1 MANTLNSRLSIRNRL
16 LSVLPPEEIDL
27 LRPNLELLSF
37 TPGDI
42 LYQAGDAIRHVY
54 FPNTGMV
61 SLLAVTEQ
69 GQTVEVGNTGSEGM
83 VGLPSFLGQQEMAY
97 QAMVQV
103 AGDCFRVDARVIK
116 DLFKKNGTFHDVA
129 LRYVYVIIKQISQ
142 TCVCNHFHTIEARLC
157 RWLTVMCERS
167 NNKQL
172 SLTQEFLSQ
181 MLGVQRTSVGLIAN
195 SMQASGIIR
204 YRRGKIEIVDFERL
218 KQSACE
224 CYFIVRDEYERFL
237 NDKNFTDMSGGGGN
251 QQADR

>member
-1 MANTLNSRLSIRNRL
+1 MSNTLSSRLLIRNRL
-16 LSVLPPEEIDL
+16 LSVLPAEEIDL
-27 LRPNLELLSF
+27 LKPNLEPLSLKL
-37 TPGDI
+37 GDV
-42 LYQAGDAIRHVY
+42 LYQAGDAIRYVY
-54 FPNTGMV
+54 FLNNGMV

-69 GQTVEVGNTGSEGM
+69 GQTVEVGYTGFEGM
-83 VGLPSFLGQQEMAY
+83 VGLPSILGQQEMAY

-103 AGDCFRVDARVIK
+103 AGDCFRVEAKVVK
-116 DLFKKNGTFHDVA
+116 NLFKKNGTFHDVA
-129 LRYVYVIIKQISQ
+129 LRYVYVVVKQISQ

-172 SLTQEFLSQ
+172 SLTQEFLSH
-181 MLGVQRTSVGLIAN
+181 MLGVQRTSVGMIAN

-224 CYFIVRDEYERFL
+224 CYFIVRGEYEKFL
-237 NDKNFTDMSGGGGN
+237 HDKNFTDMSGT
-251 QQADR
+251 

>member
-1 MANTLNSRLSIRNRL
+1 MSNTLNSRLLIRNRL
-16 LSVLPPEEIDL
+16 LSVLPAEEIDSIKS
-27 LRPNLELLSF
+27 NLELLSLA
-37 TPGDI
+37 PGDV
-42 LYQAGDAIRHVY
+42 LYQSGDKIRYVY

-61 SLLAVTEQ
+61 SLLSVTEQ
-69 GQTVEVGNTGSEGM
+69 GQTVEVGYTGYEGM
-83 VGLPSFLGQQEMAY
+83 VGLPCILGQGEMAY

-103 AGDCFRVDARVIK
+103 AADCFRVDARVIHA
-116 DLFKKNGTFHDVA
+116 LFKKNGTFHDVA
-129 LRYVYVIIKQISQ
+129 LRYVYVVLKQISQ

-167 NNKQL
+167 KNKHL

-195 SMQASGIIR
+195 SLQTSGVIR

-224 CYFIVRDEYERFL
+224 CYFIVRSEYEKFL
-237 NDKNFTDMSGGGGN
+237 NDKKFTDKSGS
-251 QQADR
+251 